1 MTHQSR
7 RNFLRQSIGI
17 TGVGASGYLAS
28 SRPLWAGAPAHSD
41 APGAN
46 DRIRVGLIGCGGR
59 GRRLL
64 KLFLKAD
71 GVSCAALCDV
81 DDGHTGKALRSLR
94 TPAALRPCKR
104 GTFARFWT

>member
-28 SRPLWAGAPAHSD
+28 SRPLRAGATARSD
-41 APGAN
+41 VPGAN

-64 KLFLKAD
+64 KLFLEVN

-81 DDGHTGKALRSLR
+81 DDGQTGKALRSVE
-94 TPAALRPCKR
+94 TA
-104 GTFARFWT
+104 GG